1 MPDRRAVPDRRAR
14 PRHTRLRVLGVVLA
28 AYGLVGLFLFAYVAV
43 AVNRP
48 LERAQAL
55 SASVEQE
62 RLALVETLGQAQ
74 QTLLGMSQGVGR
86 MDVSLADAKAATDRA
101 SGLTAGLASSM
112 FGLRDAMSLS
122 IFGAQ
127 PLLGLASGFDTS
139 GQQLTALGADLA
151 TIGASLDTNRSD
163 VATTSADLADLATS
177 VGRLTTMVNDSPGV
191 EISTASFDAI
201 RLAVYAICG
210 WLAVLAL
217 GCVVGG
223 VYLVNVGGRSRSDP
237 EVGSA

>member
-1 MPDRRAVPDRRAR
+1 MPDRRSRSGHP
-14 PRHTRLRVLGVVLA
+14 RLRVLGIGLA
-28 AYGLVGLFLFAYVAV
+28 GYGLIGLFLFAFVAV
-43 AVNRP
+43 AINRP

-55 SASVEQE
+55 SASVEQQ
-62 RLALVETLGQAQ
+62 RLALIDTLGQAQ
-74 QTLLGMSQGVGR
+74 ATLDGMSDGVGG
-86 MDVSLADAKAATDRA
+86 MDTSLADAKAATDRA

-139 GQQLTALGADLA
+139 GQQLTALGADL
-151 TIGASLDTNRSD
+151 TVIGASLDTNRSD
-163 VATTSADLADLATS
+163 VATTSANLADLATS
-177 VGRLTTMVNDSPGV
+177 VGRLTTMVSDSPNV
-191 EISTASFDAI
+191 EISTASLDAV

-217 GCVVGG
+217 GCVLAGA
-223 VYLVNVGGRSRSDP
+223 YLIQLAGRSGSKP
-237 EVGSA
+237 EVESAD

>member
-1 MPDRRAVPDRRAR
+1 VPDRRAR
-14 PRHTRLRVLGVVLA
+14 PRHPRLRVLGVVLA
-28 AYGLVGLFLFAYVAV
+28 AYGLVGLLLFAYVAV
-43 AVNRP
+43 AINRP

-62 RLALVETLGQAQ
+62 RLALVQTLGQAQ
-74 QTLLGMSQGVGR
+74 QTLAGMSQGVGG
-86 MDVSLADAKAATDRA
+86 MDASLADAKAATDRA
-101 SGLTAGLASSM
+101 SGLTAGLATSM

-127 PLLGLASGFDTS
+127 PLIGLASGFDVS
-139 GQQLTALGADLA
+139 GQQLTQLGADLA

-163 VATTSADLADLATS
+163 VATSSANLAELAAS
-177 VGRLTTMVNDSPGV
+177 VGQLTTMVDDSPGV
-191 EISTASFDAI
+191 EISTASLDAV

-217 GCVVGG
+217 GCVVAGI
-223 VYLVNVGGRSRSDP
+223 YLVQAGGRPRSDP
-237 EVGSA
+237 EVA